1 MYVWYHRWMLTRGCS
16 IGNWYFLRA
25 SCPSITTELQEKL
38 IRLWF
43 VGGYFNIFCIIV
55 IKGGSDT
62 SRKCLPKDSEVLRCS
77 LNWLMRWMSVCPNL
91 TGSDFVL
98 EMDYEMIFFDYWLNF
113 GLILANVE
121 MMGKCHLNCR
131 KAPYTT
137 FCLWLPRVW
146 VNTRKEFLT
155 HANFLDNNFCAKTGG
170 KMPFFRIWWPIEA
183 I

>member
-131 KAPYTT
+131 IGPKIP
-137 FCLWLPRVW
+137 
-146 VNTRKEFLT
+146 FLESPT
-155 HANFLDNNFCAKTGG
+155 GANFLDNDFCAKAGS
-170 KMPFFRIWWPIEA
+170 KMPFFLHMMASRSKTPKTD
-183 I
+183 